1 MSWFDN
7 EVSLEVSDM
16 IEILALRARTLRT
29 SFVRFDFSDD
39 TARIRNLNSEDDVR
53 DIAMMRTRTSESI
66 VLSLNMSKLSI
77 EEGKKLIFAHRLV
90 PEFEREVKYSYSSG
104 SFANE

>member
-66 VLSLNMSKLSI
+66 RPLSLNMSKLSI
-77 EEGKKLIFAHRLV
+77 KGRAR
-90 PEFEREVKYSYSSG
+90 
-104 SFANE
+104 N